1 MYLQHFA
8 LREFPFSI
16 TPDTSFFFSS
26 SGSQEALNTLLVAA
40 RMGEGFIK
48 ITGEVGT
55 GKTLL
60 CRKLIMSLGGDF
72 RVAYIPNPYLE
83 PIALFM
89 EVASELGVE
98 VDLRSKPN
106 QHQLLKML
114 TDKLLELAREGK
126 RVVICL
132 DEAQAMP
139 IETLEALRL
148 LTNLET
154 EKRKLL
160 QVIIFGQPE
169 LEAKLNHPSIRQLK
183 QRITFHYHL
192 TPLTGSE
199 LADALRAV
207 AHDHETPVLCV
218 AAARAVGAGDVA
230 SLLAV
235 MTPVRYYSKRVYAL
249 TAPALA
255 GGAGEADPAFLARVN
270 DAFGFD
276 VADAVIAEVGKRI
289 RAKLRGGDVLGRF
302 SGNKFG
308 LILRNCTVDDTNIAA
323 ERFLAGIQA
332 FLVVGT
338 ERRVLLISAIEK
350 STDVKIAIDARAG
363 DGHVS

>member
-1 MYLQHFA
+1 MYLRHFA

-26 SGSQEALNTLLVAA
+26 AGSQEALNTLLVAA

-60 CRKLIMSLGGDF
+60 CRKLMASLGKDF
-72 RVAYIPNPYLE
+72 CVAYIPNPYLE

-89 EVASELGVE
+89 ELASELGIE
-98 VDLRSKPN
+98 LDPGANLNQHHLLRS
-106 QHQLLKML
+106 LTLKLVEL
-114 TDKLLELAREGK
+114 TGQGK

-183 QRITFHYHL
+183 QRITFDYHL
-192 TPLTGSE
+192 VPLTGSE
-199 LADALRAV
+199 LDYYLHHRLVVAGFQGGRLFDGMATWLLERRTRRIPRLVNIV
-207 AHDHETPVLCV
+207 AHK
-218 AAARAVGAGDVA
+218 
-230 SLLAV
+230 SLLSA
-235 MTPVRYYSKRVYAL
+235 YGKGKRSV
-249 TAPALA
+249 
-255 GGAGEADPAFLARVN
+255 GF
-270 DAFGFD
+270 FD
-276 VADAVIAEVGKRI
+276 VLAATNDTSSLEGQGNPRM
-289 RAKLRGGDVLGRF
+289 RGLLLLFLLG
-302 SGNKFG
+302 S
-308 LILRNCTVDDTNIAA
+308 C
-323 ERFLAGIQA
+323 LATLGWVT
-332 FLVVGT
+332 L
-338 ERRVLLISAIEK
+338 
-350 STDVKIAIDARAG
+350 
-363 DGHVS
+363 

>member
-1 MYLQHFA
+1 MYLRHFA

-26 SGSQEALNTLLVAA
+26 AGSQEALNTLLVAA

-60 CRKLIMSLGGDF
+60 CRKLMASLGKDF
-72 RVAYIPNPYLE
+72 CVAYIPNPYLE

-89 EVASELGVE
+89 ELASELGIE
-98 VDLRSKPN
+98 LDAGANLN
-106 QHQLLKML
+106 QHHLLKSL
-114 TDKLLELAREGK
+114 TLKLVELTGQGK

-169 LEAKLNHPSIRQLK
+169 LEDKLNHPSIRQLK
-183 QRITFHYHL
+183 QRITFDYHL
-192 TPLTGSE
+192 VPLTGSE
-199 LADALRAV
+199 LDYYLHHRLVVAGFQGGRLFDGMATWLLERRTRRIPRLVNIV
-207 AHDHETPVLCV
+207 AHKALLSAYGKGKRSVGFFDVL
-218 AAARAVGAGDVA
+218 AATNDTA
-230 SLLAV
+230 SLEV
-235 MTPVRYYSKRVYAL
+235 QGTPRM
-249 TAPALA
+249 
-255 GGAGEADPAFLARVN
+255 
-270 DAFGFD
+270 
-276 VADAVIAEVGKRI
+276 
-289 RAKLRGGDVLGRF
+289 RG
-302 SGNKFG
+302 
-308 LILRNCTVDDTNIAA
+308 
-323 ERFLAGIQA
+323 
-332 FLVVGT
+332 
-338 ERRVLLISAIEK
+338 VLLLLLLGSCLATI
-350 STDVKIAIDARAG
+350 G
-363 DGHVS
+363 WVSL

>member
-1 MYLQHFA
+1 MYLRHFA

-26 SGSQEALNTLLVAA
+26 AGSQEALNTLLVAA

-60 CRKLIMSLGGDF
+60 CRKLMSSLGRDF
-72 RVAYIPNPYLE
+72 CVAYIPNPYLE

-89 EVASELGVE
+89 ELASELGIQLE
-98 VDLRSKPN
+98 PGANFN
-106 QHQLLKML
+106 QHHLLRRL
-114 TDKLLELAREGK
+114 TLRLVELTGQGK

-169 LEAKLNHPSIRQLK
+169 LEDKLNHPSIRQLK
-183 QRITFHYHL
+183 QRITFDYHL
-192 TPLTGSE
+192 APLTGSE
-199 LADALRAV
+199 LDYYLHHRLVVAGFKGGRLFDSSATWLLERRTRRIPRLVNIV
-207 AHDHETPVLCV
+207 AHKSLLSAYGKGKRRVGFFDVL
-218 AAARAVGAGDVA
+218 AATNDTA
-230 SLLAV
+230 SLEGIGTSG
-235 MTPVRYYSKRVYAL
+235 M
-249 TAPALA
+249 
-255 GGAGEADPAFLARVN
+255 
-270 DAFGFD
+270 
-276 VADAVIAEVGKRI
+276 
-289 RAKLRGGDVLGRF
+289 RG
-302 SGNKFG
+302 
-308 LILRNCTVDDTNIAA
+308 
-323 ERFLAGIQA
+323 
-332 FLVVGT
+332 
-338 ERRVLLISAIEK
+338 VLLALLLGSCLA
-350 STDVKIAIDARAG
+350 TLG
-363 DGHVS
+363 WVSL